1 MSEAAVSSEDKSET
15 FESLSDAP
23 AKPAAVAMNSST
35 SLIAAASSGSLL
47 ATPRVSRYLD
57 AKSIA
62 SLGEDVATVIDGMSK
77 RESSEVKRKAK
88 EFALQALKNLKRK
101 LSADILENLA
111 KAPQFNGDTK
121 AAQKHLRD
129 KVVSEAVYKY
139 IRHYARRKLE
149 VKQRSASM
157 PDVSKAT
164 GAYIKTFDSAPPPSA
179 PSPRPHSAPAQ
190 RVEAPLAYDV
200 QEFRPK
206 DSKGEVVMEGFLTKL
221 ATRQFSK
228 PGGGDRKNHTN
239 WKKRYFRLIQCKTN
253 VLLAYYV
260 DGSLQE
266 LKGEFTF
273 TAGLAVK
280 ICPVHYYP
288 KRNHVFQ
295 VTDGN
300 GPRCIVKF
308 IGCAADDDSAQKWV
322 DTIQK
327 SIHDIPAISRE
338 DEF

>member
-1 MSEAAVSSEDKSET
+1 MSEAAVSSDDKSET

-23 AKPAAVAMNSST
+23 PKPAAM
-35 SLIAAASSGSLL
+35 SLISTASSESLL
-47 ATPRVSRYLD
+47 ANPRVSRYLD

-62 SLGEDVATVIDGMSK
+62 ALGQDVSIIIDGMSK
-77 RESSEVKRKAK
+77 REASEVKRKAK
-88 EFALQALKNLKRK
+88 DFALQALKNLKSK
-101 LSADILENLA
+101 VSDDILENLA

-129 KVVSEAVYKY
+129 KVVSEAVFKY

-157 PDVSKAT
+157 PAHILSEAT
-164 GAYIKTFDSAPPPSA
+164 GRPHIRSSDSAPA
-179 PSPRPHSAPAQ
+179 AASPRPHSTPAR
-190 RVEAPLAYDV
+190 RVEVPLDYDC

-206 DSKGEVVMEGFLTKL
+206 DAKGEVVMEGFLTKL

-280 ICPVHYYP
+280 MCPKHYYP

-295 VTDGN
+295 VTNGN

-308 IGCAADDDSAQKWV
+308 IGCAVDNESAQQWV
-322 DTIQK
+322 ETIQK
-327 SIHDIPAISRE
+327 SVHDIPALSRE